1 MKKNFNHK
9 KNKLMK
15 FSFLFIVILL
25 TFIAC
30 KKEQTKPDVSLNC
43 DCAKEVSAD
52 FKMGEVFGDQFI
64 ELDTIAMPI
73 SYNDGNPANFG
84 YLNTV
89 YVNFSADINNATSY
103 EWQVGSNTITQT
115 SKDFGLYFSDTIGT
129 ISVRLIVHAKPNKT
143 CFPDDDGIDTVV
155 KYLTIR
161 NVIPDPLTG
170 KYSGYNTND
179 PTHLFTIEMD
189 TTRIVDSTS
198 PYGYYVGL
206 GIKNLPDGNQNWF
219 FVGGNLE
226 STTRSFVR
234 TQILSE
240 PYSGN
245 FIVYDK
251 EYGIFNQCTVG
262 LYDPKTNKIT
272 INYYSAPVIG
282 PFSLGIPFP
291 KRTFIGTKIQ

>member
-1 MKKNFNHK
+1 
-9 KNKLMK
+9 MK
-15 FSFLFIVILL
+15 FIFILFTMLL
-25 TFIAC
+25 FFAAC
-30 KKEQTKPDVSLNC
+30 KKKQPQPDASLNC

-52 FKMGEVFGDQFI
+52 FKMGEVFGEQFI

-73 SYNDGNPANFG
+73 SYYDGNPANFG

-89 YVNFSADINNATSY
+89 YVHFSADIKNAISY
-103 EWQVGSNTITQT
+103 EWQVGSNSIIQT
-115 SKDFGLYFSDTIGT
+115 TKDFGLYFSDTIGT
-129 ISVRLIVHAKPNKT
+129 IPVRLIVHAKPNKI
-143 CFPDDDGIDTVV
+143 CFPNDDGVDTLV

-170 KYSGYNTND
+170 KYYGYNTND
-179 PTHLFTIEMD
+179 PTHMFTIEMD
-189 TTRIVDSTS
+189 TTRIADPTS

-219 FVGGNLE
+219 FVGDDLG
-226 STTRSFVR
+226 STTRCFVGSGN
-234 TQILSE
+234 LSS

-245 FIVYDK
+245 YVVYDD
-251 EYGIFNQCTVG
+251 ETIGFNNSTVG

-272 INYYSAPVIG
+272 INYYSAPVLG
-282 PFSLGIPFP
+282 PFLLGTPFP